1 MVRRKG
7 MDYYDLW
14 KRATHNIL
22 ARYTSV
28 ITKEGVLIL
37 PKECLAGK
45 IIEEDGYPVFLT
57 NSLAEG
63 LLCIYSI
70 DSFDETC
77 NALSRLNSMD
87 QNVRYLK
94 RRIIAEAIKDKI
106 DKSGHVNIED
116 EFLTRLGFDTNQG
129 VNKEQ
134 TEFPVMILEYPNK
147 IEIVSS
153 TLYEELKADINQ

>member
-1 MVRRKG
+1 

-14 KRATHNIL
+14 RRATENIV
-22 ARYTSV
+22 ARHTSV

-37 PKECLAGK
+37 PKECLVG
-45 IIEEDGYPVFLT
+45 INVEEDEYPVFLT

-70 DSFDETC
+70 DAFEETC

-106 DKSGHVNIED
+106 DKNGHINIEA
-116 EFLTRLGFDTNQG
+116 ELLTRLDFDTNK
-129 VNKEQ
+129 VMNKSQ
-134 TEFPVMILEYPNK
+134 TGFPVTILEYPNK

-153 TLYEELKADINQ
+153 TLYEELKADLD

>member
-1 MVRRKG
+1 

-28 ITKEGVLIL
+28 ITREGVLIL
-37 PKECLAGK
+37 PKEYFAGK
-45 IIEEDGYPVFLT
+45 NVEEDGYSVFLT

-63 LLCIYSI
+63 ILCIYSQNA
-70 DSFDETC
+70 FDETR

-106 DKSGHVNIED
+106 DKSGHINIEG

-129 VNKEQ
+129 VSKEQ
-134 TEFPVMILEYPNK
+134 TGFPVMILEYPNK

-153 TLYEELKADINQ
+153 TLYEELKADLD